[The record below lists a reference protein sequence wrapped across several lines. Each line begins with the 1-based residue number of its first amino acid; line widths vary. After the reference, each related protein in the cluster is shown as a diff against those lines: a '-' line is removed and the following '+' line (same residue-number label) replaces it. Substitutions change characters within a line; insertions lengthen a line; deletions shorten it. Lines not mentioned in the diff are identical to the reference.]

1 MCPGKTQLIAD
12 ALSRAP
18 VFPPEEEKDILV
30 CTVHAV
36 RATNDEALKDPAL
49 EHLIKLS
56 QEDQEYQSIYKTFKA
71 HKELHKL
78 PKGHP
83 APQWKMYWDALST
96 EPEMPGLIL
105 YQHCGETKTLQLAR
119 SLYFWPGMT
128 RAIKNKVS
136 HCSECLELRPSRP
149 SEPFIQT
156 LNVSR
161 PFEAISIDL
170 GYLKGD
176 HYLVMV
182 DRYSGWPKVQKM
194 TKLDTKA
201 VTEVLK
207 TWFMQHG
214 IPNRIRSDFG
224 PQFHGEFQS

>member
-1 MCPGKTQLIAD
+1 M
-12 ALSRAP
+12 
-18 VFPPEEEKDILV
+18 FPPEEEMDILV

-78 PKGHP
+78 TKGHP

-182 DRYSGWPKVQKM
+182 DRYSGWPEVQKM

>member
-1 MCPGKTQLIAD
+1 MT
-12 ALSRAP
+12 
-18 VFPPEEEKDILV
+18 
-30 CTVHAV
+30 
-36 RATNDEALKDPAL
+36 
-49 EHLIKLS
+49 
-56 QEDQEYQSIYKTFKA
+56 
-71 HKELHKL
+71 
-78 PKGHP
+78 KGHP
-83 APQWKMYWDALST
+83 APQWKMYWDGLST

-119 SLYFWPGMT
+119 SLYFLPGMT

-224 PQFHGEFQS
+224 PQFHGEFQSWSQGMDIVHKQTSPYNPQANGHAEEAIGEMKCLITKAGSNDFKSAMLGYRNTPRIDGLSPVQWYLGRRQ